1 MRKIILL
8 MIILLSTVSCAK
20 EDEEIKKLFK
30 IPENKKILEKQIHSG
45 SRGEEG
51 SFKKY
56 TKKDLELLLQIE
68 KIILKNR
75 KYKPSKEKMEKNLQM
90 LFKIQTHY
98 EKCYSSDN
106 YDMYESIGNVENN
119 CKESVDNK
127 RLKVYSPRETHESI
141 RIFVSKKENIIT
153 QFVSLPYVIDYLEI
167 DPELSKLEEWE
178 RKIPSDNGMEMVDVE
193 RWKDKENLKADR
205 EEYIKSF
212 LEMNGVE

>member
-75 KYKPSKEKMEKNLQM
+75 KYKPSKDKME
-90 LFKIQTHY
+90 
-98 EKCYSSDN
+98 
-106 YDMYESIGNVENN
+106 
-119 CKESVDNK
+119 
-127 RLKVYSPRETHESI
+127 
-141 RIFVSKKENIIT
+141 
-153 QFVSLPYVIDYLEI
+153 
-167 DPELSKLEEWE
+167 
-178 RKIPSDNGMEMVDVE
+178 
-193 RWKDKENLKADR
+193 
-205 EEYIKSF
+205 
-212 LEMNGVE
+212 